1 MQNKT
6 YYVELGEDRF
16 RGTAAEIVRAMMAA
30 SFFVGDIDMDEYLDN
45 MPAEIDHMTGEAVRI
60 TGSTP
65 EGRAESFVREILRI
79 GLARDLTAD
88 DGEL

>member
-1 MQNKT
+1 MLNKT
-6 YYVELGEDRF
+6 YYVEIGEDHF

-45 MPAEIDHMTGEAVRI
+45 MPAEIDHMTGEAVHI
-60 TGSTP
+60 TGTTP